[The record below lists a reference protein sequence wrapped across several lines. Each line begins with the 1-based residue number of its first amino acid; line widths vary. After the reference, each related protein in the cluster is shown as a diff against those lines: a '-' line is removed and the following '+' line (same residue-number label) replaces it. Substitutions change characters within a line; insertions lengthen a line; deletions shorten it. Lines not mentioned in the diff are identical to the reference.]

1 MTDRQ
6 KELVIKADYIQKKI
20 QMLNTEINLLQLE
33 YIDVSNKLFDS
44 IEDKGKVKTLLNNA
58 ECNEN
63 CSKCIGH

>member
-44 IEDKGKVKTLLNNA
+44 IEDKGKVKELLK
-58 ECNEN
+58 NEK
-63 CSKCIGH
+63 SI